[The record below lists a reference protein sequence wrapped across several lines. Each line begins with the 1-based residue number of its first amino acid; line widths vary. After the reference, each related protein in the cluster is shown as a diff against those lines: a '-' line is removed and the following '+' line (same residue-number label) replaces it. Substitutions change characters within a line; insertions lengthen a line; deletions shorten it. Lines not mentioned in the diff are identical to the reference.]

1 MRVVLTLVLAVMLTG
16 CGGAAT
22 ESVAVRS
29 TTPAPPAPQDR
40 PVSTVLS
47 RTTVDATIQKGL
59 GAFLAR
65 VDVEA
70 SMKGEAFDGF
80 RIVRFRDAQLADA
93 GLELG
98 DVVQRVNG
106 ESIEKPD
113 DALRAFE
120 SLRVASELVIECTR
134 DGEALRLRWTI
145 EDPS

>member
-1 MRVVLTLVLAVMLTG
+1 MVRALLFIVVWVLAG
-16 CGGAAT
+16 CGGAAA
-22 ESVAVRS
+22 ESKVGHS
-29 TTPAPPAPQDR
+29 TTPEPAAPQER

-47 RTTVDATIQKGL
+47 RISVEAVIEKGL

-70 SMKGEAFDGF
+70 SLKDGAFEGF

-98 DVVQRVNG
+98 DVVHRVNG

-134 DGEALRLRWTI
+134 GGEALRLRWTI
-145 EDPS
+145 EEPS